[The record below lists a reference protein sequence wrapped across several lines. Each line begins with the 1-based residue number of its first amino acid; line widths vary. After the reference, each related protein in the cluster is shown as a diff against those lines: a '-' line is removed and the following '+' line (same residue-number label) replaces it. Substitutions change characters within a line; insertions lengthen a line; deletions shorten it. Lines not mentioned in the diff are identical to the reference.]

1 MHLPEVNQR
10 IGVRTQRNEV
20 PLMSR
25 VEDLR
30 NGDEVL
36 IALPSDGATSYP
48 LVIDEEVSLEWPT
61 ERGIVRVDGKVLSRE
76 DIGIP
81 VLVIEVDSSKT
92 VQRRDY
98 VRVDLELQVD
108 LMVGAQE
115 FNGTTVDVSG
125 GGMRARFDGDLDL
138 NASYDVYL
146 MLPDEEKPVE
156 GVAQIV
162 RRIDETTTY
171 AFRFVQMRPLVRER
185 LIHYVF
191 DAHRR
196 SFANLRRTA

>member
-1 MHLPEVNQR
+1 MQLPAINQR
-10 IGVRTQRNEV
+10 IGVRTQRNQV
-20 PLMSR
+20 PLTSR

-48 LVIDEEVSLEWPT
+48 LAIEEEVSLEWPS
-61 ERGIVRVDGKVLSRE
+61 ERGIVRVDGTVLSRE

-92 VQRRDY
+92 VQRRDH
-98 VRVDLELQVD
+98 VRVDMALQVD
-108 LMVGAQE
+108 LMVGEKE

-125 GGMRARFDGDLDL
+125 GGMRAAFTDDLDL
-138 NASYDVYL
+138 NASYELYL
-146 MLPDEEKPVE
+146 MLPEEEKPIE

-162 RRIDETTTY
+162 RRIDKTTY
-171 AFRFVQMRPLVRER
+171 AFRFVSMRPLVRER
-185 LIHYVF
+185 LIKYVF

-196 SFANLRRTA
+196 SFANLRRIA

>member
-1 MHLPEVNQR
+1 MQLPDINQR
-10 IGVRTQRNEV
+10 IGVRTQRNDV
-20 PLMSR
+20 PLTSR

-48 LVIDEEVSLEWPT
+48 LAINEEVSLEWPT
-61 ERGIVRVDGKVLSRE
+61 DRGIVRVDGTVLSRE
-76 DIGIP
+76 DIGVP

-108 LMVGAQE
+108 LMLGVQE
-115 FNGTTVDVSG
+115 FEGTTVDLSG
-125 GGMRARFDGDLDL
+125 GGMRAAFDADLDL
-138 NASYDVYL
+138 NASYDLYL
-146 MLPDEEKPVE
+146 MLPDEEKAIE

-162 RRIDETTTY
+162 RRIDKTTY

-196 SFANLRRTA
+196 SYANLRRIA

>member
-1 MHLPEVNQR
+1 MQLPDINQR
-10 IGVRTQRNEV
+10 IGVRTQRNDV
-20 PLMSR
+20 PLTSR

-48 LVIDEEVSLEWPT
+48 LAINEEVSLEWPT
-61 ERGIVRVDGKVLSRE
+61 DRGIVRVDGTVLSRE
-76 DIGIP
+76 DIGVP

-108 LMVGAQE
+108 LMLGVQE
-115 FNGTTVDVSG
+115 FEGTTVDLSG
-125 GGMRARFDGDLDL
+125 GGMRAAFDADLDL
-138 NASYDVYL
+138 NASYDLYL
-146 MLPDEEKPVE
+146 MLPDEEKAIE

-162 RRIDETTTY
+162 RRIDKTTY